1 MKSLLKRKELF
12 IILILTSCLSVNQK
26 ENLITVKNYD
36 GNFECVNQQGY
47 TANYYKCMQT
57 YLTERYDAR
66 IKFLQDQKS
75 KEKFDVDYIL
85 SEAEKLPSK
94 DIKRG
99 IGLISYVYKNSTQE
113 ESKVRASETAE
124 AKLETYF
131 LEKLDEQLSKNKIE
145 LPQGEEK

>member
-1 MKSLLKRKELF
+1 
-12 IILILTSCLSVNQK
+12 
-26 ENLITVKNYD
+26 
-36 GNFECVNQQGY
+36 
-47 TANYYKCMQT
+47 MQT

-94 DIKRG
+94 DLKRG

-124 AKLETYF
+124 AKLETYIS
-131 LEKLDEQLSKNKIE
+131 EKMDEQLSKNKIE
-145 LPQGEEK
+145 LPQGEGK